1 MTEKRTS
8 KARLTETD
16 LAQQK
21 MGRNDLQ
28 GDDQDNVRNERH
40 AVPEAKKQTDGVVE
54 SFRKLDKDE
63 RARKDLNKGAM
74 RGSS

>member
-40 AVPEAKKQTDGVVE
+40 AVPEAKKETDGVVE

-74 RGSS
+74 

>member
-16 LAQQK
+16 LAQKK

>member
-16 LAQQK
+16 LAQEK

-28 GDDQDNVRNERH
+28 GDDQENVRNERH
-40 AVPEAKKQTDGVVE
+40 AAPDAKKQTDGVVE